1 MLGET
6 LEEGA
11 NNHDPGAEHDG
22 PPAAVALRK
31 PRGEGDGEDGP
42 ELVARVDE
50 AKHTRLDGEVPLG
63 ILASV
68 AQVWKLVS
76 Q

>member
-1 MLGET
+1 MLGKT

-11 NNHDPGAEHDG
+11 KDHDPGAEHDG

-31 PRGEGDGEDGP
+31 PRREGDGEDGP

-50 AKHTRLDGEVPLG
+50 AKKTRLDGESPLR

-68 AQVWKLVS
+68 AQVWKRVS